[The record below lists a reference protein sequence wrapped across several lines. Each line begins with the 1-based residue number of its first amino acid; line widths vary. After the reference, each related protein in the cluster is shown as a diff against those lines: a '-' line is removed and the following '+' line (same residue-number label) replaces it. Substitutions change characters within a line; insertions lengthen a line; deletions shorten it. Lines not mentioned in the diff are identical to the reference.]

1 MQTIPNFVKYPN
13 ITNSIV
19 VDPSFQGVNKPV
31 LSFSECDGQK
41 HLQWMLTYKNRNK
54 YDKRNDRRKKFLWP
68 AIKNIGK
75 NIWESK

>member
-1 MQTIPNFVKYPN
+1 METILNFVKYSN

-41 HLQWMLTYKNRNK
+41 HLQGMLTKTEIYIINVMI
-54 YDKRNDRRKKFLWP
+54 DGMSL
-68 AIKNIGK
+68 
-75 NIWESK
+75 